1 MLLERIDIDAHG
13 PLHCV
18 ELGPLSEGLN
28 VVLAPEG
35 AGKTAVARFLRD
47 SLVDRDY
54 PLGMLNGSTGRV
66 VWADRH
72 GLVHCRRERDGTSRG
87 RRTIEFESR
96 GEYPIRYDGLEQT
109 WIRGS
114 SQTTDASLALRTLQL
129 PESVADG
136 VITDTSVTNVGR
148 VVAACLYAGL
158 ESLASPTGSVVNGDG
173 DRVAGEPSDD
183 RDMRERRRRLR
194 ADLAEVVA
202 EIAQT
207 PQADANRLE
216 GLRRR
221 ETELLESLRAFEGG
235 THPTTPLAG
244 EACRWLVRLSAGR
257 LKRVAWD
264 AQVSPPVPSRPIRGG
279 ETAPDPDRYRR
290 LDVRIDGCPEA
301 NCPAAD
307 RALAA
312 LAIRMAA
319 GDRLARCGRAVPLVA
334 ETCRELWQTPQ
345 GVSHDGHLAFGG
357 DPIAAAFFDYAS
369 AGRQLVVLTSSPEA
383 WETLEHSGARGF
395 RLFADDV
402 VHPHR
407 PLWKSEIHRSKY
419 AGPHPHGDAAAFGD
433 GSDPT
438 DAARINRDFDV
449 AWREA
454 YGLGDSPVTPFRE
467 DASVFSPRA
476 VANGGPPSRAT
487 VPPLPSAATA
497 GVADRH
503 RDGVYFG
510 QRWTTRQAPPHRTPE
525 PLAAAPAG
533 AGLAGGPA
541 ASGVRDESAAD
552 DDAGEGMP
560 FFLTV
565 DSPIDHAPSVD
576 AVIAARLRGLGIT
589 HVIHLMR
596 EDPNRLADTL
606 GVANVHAATIR
617 RWQAECRLVCR
628 VPQLRG
634 FDARILVGCGIVD
647 PAKLAATPPQDLLH
661 RVEAFLATERG
672 QRILLS
678 GTSYELCR
686 ITSWIASAN
695 RAGNRSASPG
705 QGRADTGVA
714 DPGVRLPE
722 ADETTGE
729 GTVSDRAPRT
739 IPGDEARVGLVIH
752 GDGLRGDGG
761 YRRDRRDRHTHR
773 FADRRNASSTTP
785 TGGPAKGSKTIPL
798 GQPICDG
805 DSPIEELEGLGS
817 RAADRLIE
825 IGIQWV
831 DDLLLA
837 DPETVAEK
845 LGLSGWDVETV
856 RHWQQTAELLCQVAG
871 LRGYEARLL
880 ARCGI
885 GRVADLAGAESRRL
899 RKRMEA
905 FGGTREGSRI
915 LRGRECPSGERVAA
929 WIRSASAAGRKV
941 RQAA

>member
-13 PLHCV
+13 PLHRV
-18 ELGPLSEGLN
+18 ELGPLSESLN

-129 PESVADG
+129 PESVVDG
-136 VITDTSVTNVGR
+136 VITDTSVTNVAR
-148 VVAACLYAGL
+148 VVAACLHADL
-158 ESLASPTGSVVNGDG
+158 ETLASPAGRVVNGDG
-173 DRVAGEPSDD
+173 DRVASEPSDD
-183 RDMRERRRRLR
+183 RDVRERQRRLR
-194 ADLAEVVA
+194 ADLAEVMA

-207 PQADANRLE
+207 PPADNSRVEA
-216 GLRRR
+216 LRRR
-221 ETELLESLRAFEGG
+221 ETELLESLRTFEGG

-257 LKRVAWD
+257 LKRVEWD
-264 AQVSPPVPSRPIRGG
+264 AQGSPVAPSRPMRGG
-279 ETAPDPDRYRR
+279 ESASDPDRYRR

-334 ETCRELWQTPQ
+334 ETCRELWQTPH
-345 GVSHDGHLAFGG
+345 GVSHDGHPAFGG

-383 WETLEHSGARGF
+383 WETLDKAGARRF

-402 VHPHR
+402 IHPHR
-407 PLWKSEIHRSKY
+407 PLWKSEINRPSY
-419 AGPHPHGDAAAFGD
+419 AGPHPQSDAAAFGHA
-433 GSDPT
+433 SDPT
-438 DAARINRDFDV
+438 DATRINRDFDV

-454 YGLGDSPVTPFRE
+454 YGLGHTPVTPYRE
-467 DASVFSPRA
+467 DESVFPPRDA
-476 VANGGPPSRAT
+476 TNGGSPSRVIGT
-487 VPPLPSAATA
+487 PSPATA
-497 GVADRH
+497 AAVADRH
-503 RDGVYFG
+503 RDGVYYG
-510 QRWTTRQAPPHRTPE
+510 QRWTTRQASRQATAE
-525 PLAAAPAG
+525 PLAVDPAG
-533 AGLAGGPA
+533 VGPA
-541 ASGVRDESAAD
+541 AATLVGRQAAPGVWGEPAAD

-695 RAGNRSASPG
+695 RAGGRSASPPRDQTESG
-705 QGRADTGVA
+705 VITGA
-714 DPGVRLPE
+714 AETMTREEAASNRTPPTLPGE
-722 ADETTGE
+722 
-729 GTVSDRAPRT
+729 
-739 IPGDEARVGLVIH
+739 EARVGLVIH
-752 GDGLRGDGG
+752 GGEGHGDEGHRRGP
-761 YRRDRRDRHTHR
+761 RDRHTGRFSHR
-773 FADRRNASSTTP
+773 RQAVPPNQ
-785 TGGPAKGSKTIPL
+785 TGGPAKRPQTIPL

-837 DPETVAEK
+837 DPETVARK
-845 LGLSGWDVETV
+845 LELPGWDVETV
-856 RHWQQTAELLCQVAG
+856 RHWQQTATLLCQVSG
-871 LRGYEARLL
+871 LRGFEARLL
-880 ARCGI
+880 TRCGI
-885 GRVADLAGAESRRL
+885 AHAADLASVESRRL
-899 RKRMEA
+899 RKRLEE
-905 FGGTREGSRI
+905 FGGTRQGSRI
-915 LRGRECPSGERVAA
+915 LRGRECPSGERVAG
-929 WIRSASAAGRKV
+929 WIRSAAAANRKA